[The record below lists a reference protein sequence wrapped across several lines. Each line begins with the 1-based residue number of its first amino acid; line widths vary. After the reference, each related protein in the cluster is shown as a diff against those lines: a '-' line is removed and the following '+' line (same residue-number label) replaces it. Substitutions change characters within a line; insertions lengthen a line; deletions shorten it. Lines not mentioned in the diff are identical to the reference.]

1 MADGAPDESLGYA
14 AEPRMPSHA
23 FAPPRSPGPFTL
35 DTRSLALGRLLLGA
49 LLLLDLGLRATDLA
63 AHYTDAGVLPRSEFR
78 PEAWDFLWSL
88 HAFGGS
94 WAFEAALLVVHAL
107 FAVAMLVGFRTFWAT
122 LGSAALLV
130 SLHGRNPLLRDGQD
144 DLLRVLLVWACLLP
158 WGARWSL
165 DRLRGRVWHP
175 LTGVVGD
182 RVLGPATVGWVL
194 QLLLVYW
201 TSAVAKLESPWW
213 TSGAALSNAFAI
225 GRYETPLGQW
235 LRGFPSVLEVAT
247 FAVLGF
253 ELLAPF
259 LLLFAGTWRPA
270 RALGVGAFVAMHL
283 GLALLLRLG
292 LFPAVAIA
300 AWLTLLPPSTWE
312 SLEDWLGVG
321 SVGGAF
327 APELGARL
335 PRGRPF
341 LAALL
346 VAMGLALV
354 LLFNLTVV
362 APRVHV
368 PRAAVWAARAL
379 GLQQFWSLFSP
390 NPVNAFVLTDGWVE
404 LVAEL
409 EDGSEVDVLAAGVP
423 VRSTRPP
430 NVAETFTNRRWR
442 HYVANVLTPWP
453 LRSEQRVTVE
463 ESRAAWLRW
472 RCVEWNTDAP
482 SGRRA
487 RQLRLVW
494 MQQRLGHPEDVAR
507 PEILSREVCP
517 EASVS
522 GHTGLP

>member
-1 MADGAPDESLGYA
+1 
-14 AEPRMPSHA
+14 MPSHA

-35 DTRSLALGRLLLGA
+35 DTRSLALGRLLLGT

-63 AHYTDAGVLPRSEFR
+63 AHYTDAGVLPRSDFR
-78 PEAWDFLWSL
+78 LEAWDFLWSL
-88 HAFGGS
+88 HALGGS
-94 WAFEAALLVVHAL
+94 FSFEVALLATQTL
-107 FAVAMLVGFRTFWAT
+107 FAFAMLLGFRTFWST

-165 DRLRGRVWHP
+165 DRLRARVWHP
-175 LTGVVGD
+175 LTGVYGD
-182 RVLGPATVGWVL
+182 RVLGPATAGWVL
-194 QLLLVYW
+194 QLLAVYW
-201 TSAVAKLESPWW
+201 ASAVAKLQSSWW
-213 TSGAALSNAFAI
+213 TSGVALSNAFAI

-235 LRGFPSVLEVAT
+235 LRGFPSLLEVGT
-247 FAVLGF
+247 FLVLGF
-253 ELLAPF
+253 ELLGPF
-259 LLLFAGTWRPA
+259 LLFFSGAWRPA
-270 RALGVGAFVAMHL
+270 RGLAVGAFVAMHL

-300 AWLTLLPPSTWE
+300 AWLTLLPPLTWE
-312 SLEDWLGVG
+312 RLEDRLGVG
-321 SVGGAF
+321 ALGGAF

-341 LAALL
+341 LATLL
-346 VAMGLALV
+346 VAFGLALV
-354 LLFNLTVV
+354 LLFNLTVL
-362 APRVHV
+362 APRLHV

-390 NPVNAFVLTDGWVE
+390 NPVNAFVQTDGWVE
-404 LVAEL
+404 VVAEL
-409 EDGSEVDVLAAGVP
+409 DDGTELDVLAGGVS

-430 NVAETFTNRRWR
+430 NVADTFMDRRWR
-442 HYVANVLTPWP
+442 HHVANVLTPWP

-463 ESRAAWLRW
+463 ESRAAWLHF
-472 RCVEWNTDAP
+472 RCGEWNASAP
-482 SGRRA
+482 PGRRA

-494 MQQRLGHPEDVAR
+494 MQQRLGHPEDVAQ
-507 PEILSREVCP
+507 PEILSRVVCP

-522 GHTGLP
+522 GHTGPR